1 MRRPI
6 RILGLVRGRSYD
18 ALAEQQ
24 KKAEARASQLAQ
36 QLEKTRA
43 DSRLWKTKAEE
54 ATDALKK
61 AHEAADT
68 AQRQMRLAEKLKD
81 EAIKN
86 RGLEQ
91 ERTADLALLQ
101 QRLAD
106 SERELSIAREQ
117 LMAIEV
123 KLDILEGA
131 ANVLDGRTRD
141 VMARRSAVTE
151 RGTSV

>member
-1 MRRPI
+1 MRRPL

-24 KKAEARASQLAQ
+24 KKAEARAGRLEQ
-36 QLEKTRA
+36 QLEASKA
-43 DSRLWKTKAEE
+43 DSRQWKTKAEE
-54 ATDALKK
+54 ATGAFKK
-61 AHEAADT
+61 AQEAAET
-68 AQRQMRLAEKLKD
+68 AQRQLRLAEKVKE

-86 RGLEQ
+86 RRLEQ

-106 SERELSIAREQ
+106 SERELIIAREQ

-141 VMARRSAVTE
+141 VMARRS
-151 RGTSV
+151 GGH